1 MGRAVLPN
9 PYYVPELKG
18 KTGLDEPVRDY
29 VMNAGVTEEFWAKLT
44 PVVDF
49 CCRSTGRRGGRSWWW
64 PWAAPA
70 DGTGRWPW
78 RTGWRR
84 MSRRWGTR

>member
-1 MGRAVLPN
+1 MTTRERCESAIRYRKNGANCAQSLLAAFADVMGI
-9 PYYVPELKG
+9 
-18 KTGLDEPVRDY
+18 
-29 VMNAGVTEEFWAKLT
+29 TEAQAMALSLIHI
-44 PVVDF
+44 
-49 CCRSTGRRGGRSWWW
+49 CGRSWWW

-84 MSRRWGTR
+84 ISRRWGTR